1 MSQQAV
7 SDIALTARILGAA
20 FYYPPEE
27 TGQITALLSSGD
39 WVAEWPYGT
48 DTQKQAAA
56 EKLHAV
62 TAGDETHAQAYQ
74 RLFIGPQALPA
85 SPWGSVWLDKEQVL
99 FGESTV
105 ALRQWMRDH
114 YVDIALTQNEPEDH
128 IGLLLMMVAWTAEN
142 NPDAVN
148 ALLAEHLLP
157 WARYYLAKMQETCAS
172 PYYEGLSALTALT
185 LNAWQEIRLVIP
197 AEKTIFA

>member
-7 SDIALTARILGAA
+7 SDIAVTARILGAA

-27 TGQITALLSSGD
+27 TGQITELLSSGD
-39 WVAEWPYGT
+39 WMAEWPYGT
-48 DTQKQAAA
+48 DAQKQAAA
-56 EKLHAV
+56 DKLH
-62 TAGDETHAQAYQ
+62 TATVGGETHAQAYQ

-114 YVDIALTQNEPEDH
+114 NVDIVLTQNEPEDH

-142 NPDAVN
+142 NPEAVN

-185 LNAWQEIRLVIP
+185 LNAWQENRLIIP